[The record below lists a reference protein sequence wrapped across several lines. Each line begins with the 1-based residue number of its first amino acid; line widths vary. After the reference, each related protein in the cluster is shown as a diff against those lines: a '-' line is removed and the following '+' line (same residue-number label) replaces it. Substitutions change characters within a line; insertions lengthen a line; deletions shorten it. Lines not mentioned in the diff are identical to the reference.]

1 MNRYNLFNPQIH
13 RVTHFEIIGDYTL
26 RLTFDDQTEQMIDF
40 EPILT
45 GPIFGPLKDKKLFDQ
60 VMLEPNFGTLEWPN
74 GADISPTVLHDWPE
88 HEAAIIARRQQD
100 AVLV

>member
-1 MNRYNLFNPQIH
+1 MNTHYLFNPQIH
-13 RVTHFEIIGDYTL
+13 RVIHFEIVGDYTIH
-26 RLTFDDQTEQMIDF
+26 LTFDDQTEQTIDF

-45 GPIFGPLKDKKLFDQ
+45 GAIFGQLKDKTLFDQ
-60 VMLEPNFGTLEWPN
+60 VTLEEIFGTLEWPN

-88 HEAAIIARRQQD
+88 HEAAIIARRQLE